1 MSRGSKLTDEE
12 RIAAVQEYQEGKGSY
27 TTIAKKYGVS
37 IYVIQTLVNRAK
49 AEGIESVKTS
59 KTNKKY
65 SAEIKR
71 KAVEE
76 YLSGKSSQFE
86 TCGKYKITSR
96 TLLRNWIS
104 CYNNGKDFKKERT
117 RSERG
122 ITMKKGR
129 KTTQEER
136 TEIVAFCIENGKD
149 YGLTM
154 EKYGVSYQQIYL
166 WVRKYEE
173 KGIDGLIDRRGKAK
187 PEDELTEADRLRM
200 ENKILQAKLKD
211 KEMELKLVK
220 KLIELE
226 GGDW

>member
-1 MSRGSKLTDEE
+1 M
-12 RIAAVQEYQEGKGSY
+12 
-27 TTIAKKYGVS
+27 
-37 IYVIQTLVNRAK
+37 N
-49 AEGIESVKTS
+49 
-59 KTNKKY
+59 
-65 SAEIKR
+65 
-71 KAVEE
+71 
-76 YLSGKSSQFE
+76 
-86 TCGKYKITSR
+86 
-96 TLLRNWIS
+96 
-104 CYNNGKDFKKERT
+104 
-117 RSERG
+117 
-122 ITMKKGR
+122 KGR

-136 TEIVAFCIENGKD
+136 IEIVAFCIENGKD